1 MRRIRG
7 GALRGLQG
15 LRGVQGVRQGLRGVR
30 GVRVAR
36 AGGVRAILQIVWDSF
51 VFLEKGISILFS
63 ISSALRRVY

>member
-7 GALRGLQG
+7 GALRGLRGLQG
-15 LRGVQGVRQGLRGVR
+15 LQGVRQGLR

-63 ISSALRRVY
+63 IPSALRRVY